1 MSECRR
7 CRVDRAERHGAHG
20 FGHTVKELARAW
32 RAEFDRRFRPMGLSD
47 TSWVVIWLL
56 SEHGTLPQ
64 GRVAELLGVEGPT
77 LVRLLDRMEKEGWV
91 RRQPSETD
99 RRVKLVALTGQARPV
114 YDAML
119 DTGFALR
126 DELMDDI
133 PEEHVAIAHTV
144 MLRLLDKLD
153 KLNGLDGLSG
163 QNGQDRDEAGAC
175 PPCRPE
181 TTD

>member
-1 MSECRR
+1 M
-7 CRVDRAERHGAHG
+7 
-20 FGHTVKELARAW
+20 
-32 RAEFDRRFRPMGLSD
+32 
-47 TSWVVIWLL
+47 
-56 SEHGTLPQ
+56 
-64 GRVAELLGVEGPT
+64 
-77 LVRLLDRMEKEGWV
+77 
-91 RRQPSETD
+91 
-99 RRVKLVALTGQARPV
+99 KLVALTGQARPV

-144 MLRLLDKLD
+144 MLRLLDKL
-153 KLNGLDGLSG
+153 NGLDGLSG

>member
-1 MSECRR
+1 MSDCRR
-7 CRVDRAERHGAHG
+7 CHVDRAERHGAHG

-47 TSWVVIWLL
+47 TSWVVIWVL

-99 RRVKLVALTGQARPV
+99 RRVKLVALTDQARPL

-119 DTGFALR
+119 DIGFALR
-126 DELMDDI
+126 DELMDGI
-133 PEEHVAIAHTV
+133 PEEHVVIAHGV
-144 MLRLLDKLD
+144 MLRLLDKLNG
-153 KLNGLDGLSG
+153 LNGLNALSSQDG
-163 QNGQDRDEAGAC
+163 DDAAEC
-175 PPCRPE
+175 EPCRPE
-181 TTD
+181 TTG

>member
-144 MLRLLDKLD
+144 MLRLLDKL
-153 KLNGLDGLSG
+153 NGLDGLSG